1 MRRTGCSKAFLCA
14 EAAGAGPV
22 PAEKRKQLHHSSN
35 LCLAASGPGA
45 FLSAGAQPAVT
56 ASSLQP
62 LLPVLAAVA
71 SGSEGSG
78 CKRSWHRS
86 LSVGSLGGGSPRGIR
101 AAASVPAG
109 RVAACISTLL
119 GEKRFLLIWCT

>member
-1 MRRTGCSKAFLCA
+1 M
-14 EAAGAGPV
+14 PM
-22 PAEKRKQLHHSSN
+22 EKQKRLHHSSN
-35 LCLAASGPGA
+35 LCPAASGPGA
-45 FLSAGAQPAVT
+45 FLSARAQPAVT

-78 CKRSWHRS
+78 CKRPWHQS
-86 LSVGSLGGGSPRGIR
+86 LPVGALGGGSLQGIC

-109 RVAACISTLL
+109 WVAACISTLL
-119 GEKRFLLIWCT
+119 GEKRFLLIWYT